1 MPASAGWNGTIR
13 REHPTDPSNIFQS
26 IMKPKYIVGI
36 IAAVILVAF
45 SVVTVESKKIEY
57 MDFARA
63 QETGKN
69 AQIAGTWVKGKG
81 SSYDVESNLFR
92 FTMRD
97 ESGSELPVV
106 LEGAKPNNFE
116 IATSIVATGTVDK
129 GQMKASHILTKCPS
143 KYEADGS
150 GLHPDAQKK
159 QPQSSSGY

>member
-1 MPASAGWNGTIR
+1 
-13 REHPTDPSNIFQS
+13 
-26 IMKPKYIVGI
+26 MKPKYIVGI
-36 IAAVILVAF
+36 IAALLLVGF

-57 MDFARA
+57 MDFSRA

-69 AQIAGTWVKGKG
+69 AQIAGTWVKAKG
-81 SSYDVESNLFR
+81 SSYDVERNLFR

-97 ESGSELPVV
+97 ESGKELPVE

-116 IATSIVATGTVDK
+116 IATSIVATGIVDK
-129 GQMKASHILTKCPS
+129 GELKASHILTKCPS

-159 QPQSSSGY
+159 QSTSGY